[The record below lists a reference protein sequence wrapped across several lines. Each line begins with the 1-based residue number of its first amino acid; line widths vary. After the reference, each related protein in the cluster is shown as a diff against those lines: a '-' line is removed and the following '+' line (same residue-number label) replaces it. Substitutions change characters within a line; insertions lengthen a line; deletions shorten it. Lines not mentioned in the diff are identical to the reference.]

1 MGRSVL
7 VAICNARGKLDQF
20 VVGCQCKPLP
30 TCDRQ
35 RSRPADGD
43 GEPPGAKLLWL
54 WLNRPFLNQ
63 IGFDLELLIRY
74 EIDLC
79 IKGLIAR

>member
-7 VAICNARGKLDQF
+7 VAICNARGKLGQF
-20 VVGCQCKPLP
+20 VIGCQFKPVR
-30 TCDRQ
+30 TYDRQ
-35 RSRPADGD
+35 RSRPANGD